1 MDEVTKGRDRMSV
14 RENKSTGN
22 YVWWQKKKI
31 LKRQL
36 IHKSLEICYLSYL
49 LRSNTGWWNT
59 YILLNDF
66 KFHIILCENR
76 LLKMNQSCLA
86 PKFDCL
92 INQRTY
98 ILSLKRVRYRHI
110 CLIDHKSTLGAWKA
124 KQNLFCVCKWQNPS
138 LCVQWE

>member
-22 YVWWQKKKI
+22 YVWWQKEKI

-59 YILLNDF
+59 YILLNAF
-66 KFHIILCENR
+66 EFHIILCWNI
-76 LLKMNQSCLA
+76 LNVIKNGSNYLY
-86 PKFDCL
+86 L
-92 INQRTY
+92 INQRTS
-98 ILSLKRVRYRHI
+98 ISNLKRVRYRHI
-110 CLIDHKSTLGAWKA
+110 CLIDHKSTLGAWKG